1 MSNVNLEQQ
10 TRESVT
16 TLELFQYR
24 GKKKK
29 NMTLQQDRF
38 LNFTSHLHALY

>member
-24 GKKKK
+24 GGKKEKY
-29 NMTLQQDRF
+29 DVAARPF
-38 LNFTSHLHALY
+38 S